1 MLILNQAGF
10 QWTDSG
16 PKFRQIRPVEK
27 LKTISVNE
35 AMEGVCKI
43 YEEQLK
49 KDSSEIYLAFF

>member
-10 QWTDSG
+10 QWMDSG
-16 PKFRQIRPVEK
+16 PKFRQIRPIEK
-27 LKTISVNE
+27 LKTIAVNE

-49 KDSSEIYLAFF
+49 KDSSELYCVF